1 MKILIGFILSA
12 ASLLGQ
18 CAANSPV
25 FTAAGD
31 VSVTIDNRTKAC
43 YSWVFTYNSTGFSA
57 LSIQVEGAPDNNGVP
72 GTWAAIVAPALVSGS
87 NPSTDI
93 AYAAMTLQT
102 NPPWV
107 RVKLVSKTGTGS
119 IKYQLTGTAGA
130 GPVQVGAGSAGGP
143 AGGDLCG
150 TYPDPT
156 VCKVNGAAVPASAAV
171 AATNA
176 GSQIIVAAL
185 PSADIW
191 VGNASSL
198 PVPVPVSGDATM
210 ANTGAVTVTKANG
223 GAFPLSA
230 PVVATNPS
238 RQPIAGTTSGTS
250 STVLLQGSPTI
261 TTPTIASFVNANHT
275 HADSAGGGQLDNTGV
290 KTANK
295 AGAGTIFAMTTA
307 LGGAGN
313 CVNWNVNG
321 LGDSGSP
328 CGSGSGGGGGVVTYS
343 GPTLS
348 ILSGTSFCPIGGGG
362 ACSATEANVDI
373 DSSATATV
381 SRLYVQLSTALGVG
395 NSVAVTWRANGSS
408 QTITCTISGA
418 VATSCNDTTHS
429 FTATSGDLLS
439 YQLVFSGTILV
450 TPTITIMSA
459 FGTSNVGVTSVSGTA
474 PVTSTGGTTP
484 VIACATCITGTP
496 TNHGVALGSTTQ
508 AANYS
513 SAGTAGQFFGSNG
526 AGADGSYQAVP
537 GTIIGFAS
545 WTGTGSAVVAVSS
558 GIVSGVTRTGT
569 GVYSVALSSS
579 INPNAHMI
587 STNSDQFASRLGT
600 GFGSTSTIVF
610 VSESSSA
617 NSDCGF
623 CWIAIF

>member
-1 MKILIGFILSA
+1 
-12 ASLLGQ
+12 
-18 CAANSPV
+18 
-25 FTAAGD
+25 
-31 VSVTIDNRTKAC
+31 
-43 YSWVFTYNSTGFSA
+43 
-57 LSIQVEGAPDNNGVP
+57 
-72 GTWAAIVAPALVSGS
+72 
-87 NPSTDI
+87 
-93 AYAAMTLQT
+93 
-102 NPPWV
+102 
-107 RVKLVSKTGTGS
+107 
-119 IKYQLTGTAGA
+119 
-130 GPVQVGAGSAGGP
+130 
-143 AGGDLCG
+143 
-150 TYPDPT
+150 
-156 VCKVNGAAVPASAAV
+156 
-171 AATNA
+171 
-176 GSQIIVAAL
+176 
-185 PSADIW
+185 
-191 VGNASSL
+191 
-198 PVPVPVSGDATM
+198 
-210 ANTGAVTVTKANG
+210 
-223 GAFPLSA
+223 
-230 PVVATNPS
+230 
-238 RQPIAGTTSGTS
+238 
-250 STVLLQGSPTI
+250 
-261 TTPTIASFVNANHT
+261 
-275 HADSAGGGQLDNTGV
+275 
-290 KTANK
+290 
-295 AGAGTIFAMTTA
+295 
-307 LGGAGN
+307 
-313 CVNWNVNG
+313 VNG